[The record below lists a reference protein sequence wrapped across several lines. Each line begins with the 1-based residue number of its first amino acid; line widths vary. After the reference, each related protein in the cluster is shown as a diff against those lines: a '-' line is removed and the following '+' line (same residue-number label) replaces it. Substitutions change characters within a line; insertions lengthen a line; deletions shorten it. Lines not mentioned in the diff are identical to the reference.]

1 MNKDNFTR
9 YEELPEDM
17 LNYLR
22 HYGMHFNHKM
32 CDFATD
38 RMTVKIGNR
47 EEKLTPFTKEE
58 VDRMLKTANVTLK
71 NNQLYDYV
79 YVANMC
85 KADFYKSSVIDEI
98 HVAYYIKDV
107 IEDVDAPDGLIFNRW
122 YSDMC
127 YCGMAIDWEA
137 ML

>member
-1 MNKDNFTR
+1 MENDNGSITPITKQ
-9 YEELPEDM
+9 EL
-17 LNYLR
+17 
-22 HYGMHFNHKM
+22 
-32 CDFATD
+32 
-38 RMTVKIGNR
+38 
-47 EEKLTPFTKEE
+47 EEKLK
-58 VDRMLKTANVTLK
+58 AQNITLQYNK
-71 NNQLYDYV
+71 LYDAV

-127 YCGMAIDWEA
+127 YCGIAIDWEA